1 MKGGER
7 EHPDAEHRG
16 LLVLKSIGYIIFLE
30 EQTTTLQ
37 ERRGKSQNFTT
48 SCSFSHVH
56 GLEVFSSMLVSVT
69 ALPNVAFHGM
79 GRLGGRRIAL
89 LVDTFFQPTA
99 KAHQSSY
106 TLFLCTCRT
115 CPATKANRI
124 LYLTEGPPAK
134 IAPIRVF
141 L

>member
-48 SCSFSHVH
+48 SCSFTLRSWP
-56 GLEVFSSMLVSVT
+56 GGFQFNAGIRDSVT
-69 ALPNVAFHGM
+69 
-79 GRLGGRRIAL
+79 
-89 LVDTFFQPTA
+89 
-99 KAHQSSY
+99 
-106 TLFLCTCRT
+106 
-115 CPATKANRI
+115 
-124 LYLTEGPPAK
+124 
-134 IAPIRVF
+134 
-141 L
+141 